1 MSVLPIS
8 MGIFRGT
15 SVEIMKLGGTA
26 IVDIFRP
33 IQARRLVAV
42 RISGQA
48 GDGLL
53 QTALASFVLFS
64 PERAAN
70 PAAIALSFGILLLP
84 YSFIGPFVGV
94 FIDRWSRRKILAMA
108 NLIRA
113 ITMVGLAALV
123 YNHSESAPLALLVI
137 VSLGVNRFLQ
147 AALAASIPHVV
158 SNDQLVTA
166 NALFPTLGTAGAS
179 IAATCGL
186 AVQHVSGNTDTT
198 NAFLICCGVMLA
210 GIASSLAISISPK
223 DLLGPHGATREM
235 REKLRNVAVGLLD
248 GVNKLQSTP
257 ATRNAMCA
265 VLLQR
270 FAFGALTVRT
280 LLLARTQWHAGN
292 PSAAVVDFGIAAGSA
307 AAGAFLAALIS
318 ALVLKGTEDSQL
330 DQSMR
335 HNLLQRSA
343 MYALFI
349 GIVVT
354 DVALSLDT
362 RLAIFLSAGVLAFA
376 GQLLKISADTS
387 VQRNVDDIHRG
398 RVFSLFDMAINFSLV
413 TGTCI
418 AALLPSMMNS
428 GVSIAV
434 LSTAL
439 AMSAVILWR
448 NRDRHT

>member
-1 MSVLPIS
+1 MSDLPIS
-8 MGIFRGT
+8 VGFRPGT
-15 SVEIMKLGGTA
+15 SVEIMKLGGKQ

-42 RISGQA
+42 RVSGQA

-70 PAAIALSFGILLLP
+70 PAAIALSFGVLLLP

-108 NLIRA
+108 NLVRA

-137 VSLGVNRFLQ
+137 ISLGVNRFLQ

-158 SNDQLVTA
+158 TNEHLVTA

-179 IAATCGL
+179 FAAACGL
-186 AVQHVSGNTDTT
+186 AVQHFSGNTDST
-198 NAFLICCGVMLA
+198 NAFLICCGVLLA
-210 GIASSLAISISPK
+210 ATASTLAISISPK
-223 DLLGPHGATREM
+223 DLLGPHGATREA

-248 GVNKLQSTP
+248 GVHKLQETVP
-257 ATRNAMCA
+257 TRNAMFA

-280 LLLARTQWHAGN
+280 LLLARTQWHVGN
-292 PSAAVVDFGIAAGSA
+292 PSAAVVDFGIAAGCA
-307 AAGAFLAALIS
+307 AAGAFVAALTS
-318 ALVLKGTEDSQL
+318 ALVLKGTVDSHR

-335 HNLLQRSA
+335 HNLLQRAA
-343 MYALFI
+343 MYSLLA

-354 DVALSLDT
+354 DIALTLDT

-387 VQRNVDDIHRG
+387 VQRNIDDIHRG

-413 TGTCI
+413 LGICI
-418 AALLPSMMNS
+418 AALVPAMMQA
-428 GVSIAV
+428 GLAITV
-434 LSTAL
+434 LTSAL
-439 AMSAVILWR
+439 ALSAATLWR

>member
-8 MGIFRGT
+8 MGFSWGT
-15 SVEIMKLGGTA
+15 SLENMKLGGKQ
-26 IVDIFRP
+26 IIEIFRP

-70 PAAIALSFGILLLP
+70 PAAIALSFGVLLLP

-94 FIDRWSRRKILAMA
+94 FIDRWSRRKILAFA
-108 NLIRA
+108 NVVRA
-113 ITMVGLAALV
+113 FTMVGLASLV
-123 YNHSESAPLALLVI
+123 FNHSESAPLAALVI
-137 VSLGVNRFLQ
+137 ISLGVNRFLQ

-158 SNDQLVTA
+158 SAEQLVSA

-186 AVQHVSGNTDTT
+186 AIQHFYGNTDTT
-198 NAFLICCGVMLA
+198 NALLICAGVLL
-210 GIASSLAISISPK
+210 ASSAAALAFSISPRM
-223 DLLGPHGATREM
+223 LLGPHSASREA
-235 REKLRNVAVGLLD
+235 REKLRNVVVGLVD
-248 GVNKLQSTP
+248 GIHKLQDTP
-257 ATRNAMCA
+257 ATRNAMLA

-280 LLLARTQWHAGN
+280 LLLARTQWHADN
-292 PSAAVVDFGIAAGSA
+292 PSAAVVDFGIAAGRA
-307 AAGAFLAALIS
+307 AAGALIAALIS
-318 ALVLKGTEDSQL
+318 AFVLKGSVDSHR

-343 MYALFI
+343 MYALI
-349 GIVVT
+349 AAIAVT
-354 DVALSLDT
+354 SVALSLDT
-362 RLAIFLSAGVLAFA
+362 RFAIFLTAGVLAFA

-387 VQRNVDDIHRG
+387 VQRNIDDIHRG

-413 TGTCI
+413 LGICL
-418 AALLPSMMNS
+418 AALVPAMMNS
-428 GVSIAV
+428 HLAIAV
-434 LSTAL
+434 LASAL
-439 AMSAVILWR
+439 ALSAFTLWR

>member
-1 MSVLPIS
+1 
-8 MGIFRGT
+8 MGFRLGT
-15 SVEIMKLGGTA
+15 SVEIMKLGGTQ

-42 RISGQA
+42 RVSGQA

-70 PAAIALSFGILLLP
+70 PNAIALSFGVLLLP
-84 YSFIGPFVGV
+84 YSVIGPFVGV
-94 FIDRWSRRKILAMA
+94 FIDRWARRKILAMA

-123 YNHSESAPLALLVI
+123 YHHLESTALALLVI
-137 VSLGVNRFLQ
+137 ISLGVNRFLQ

-158 SNDQLVTA
+158 SNEHLVTA

-179 IAATCGL
+179 IAAACGL
-186 AVQHVSGNTDTT
+186 AAQHFAGNTDST
-198 NAFLICCGVMLA
+198 NASLICFGVLLA
-210 GIASSLAISISPK
+210 ATASALAISISPK
-223 DLLGPHGATREM
+223 DLLGPHGATREA

-248 GVNKLQSTP
+248 GVQKLKETIP
-257 ATRNAMCA
+257 TRNAMFA

-270 FAFGALTVRT
+270 FTFGALTVRT
-280 LLLARTQWHAGN
+280 LLLARTQWHVGN
-292 PSAAVVDFGIAAGSA
+292 PSAAVVDFGTAAGCA
-307 AAGAFLAALIS
+307 ALGAFLAALVS
-318 ALVLKGTEDSQL
+318 ALVLKGTVDSQR

-335 HNLLQRSA
+335 HNLLQRAA
-343 MYALFI
+343 MYSLLV

-354 DVALSLDT
+354 DIALTLDT

-387 VQRNVDDIHRG
+387 VQRNIDDIHRG

-413 TGTCI
+413 LGICI
-418 AALLPSMMNS
+418 AALIPAMMQAAL
-428 GVSIAV
+428 SIAV
-434 LSTAL
+434 FTSAL
-439 AMSAVILWR
+439 ALSAVTLWR